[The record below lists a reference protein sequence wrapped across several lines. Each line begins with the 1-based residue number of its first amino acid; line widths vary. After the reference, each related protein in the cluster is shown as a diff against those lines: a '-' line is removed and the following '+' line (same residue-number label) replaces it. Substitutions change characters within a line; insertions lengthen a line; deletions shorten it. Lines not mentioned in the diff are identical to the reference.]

1 MSIYQFLFKH
11 CFRRSLWVYHA
22 NAGSCNGCDI
32 EEINAFTPYYD
43 AERFGMKLIA
53 SPRHADVLLISG
65 PVTRTALP
73 RLLTLYEATPNPKVV
88 IACGS
93 CAVGGGIW
101 YDSYHVIGGVDKVIP
116 VDFYIP
122 GCPPRPEAILWGAAV
137 AMQLVHSK
145 VKPYRYRQPGEPT
158 PTLTLPQSEEEM
170 VAIASQSEEK

>member
-1 MSIYQFLFKH
+1 MSIYQYLLKH
-11 CFRRSLWVYHA
+11 CFKRSLWVYHA
-22 NAGSCNGCDI
+22 NAGGCNGCDI

-53 SPRHADVLLISG
+53 SPRHADVLLVSG

-73 RLLTLYEATPNPKVV
+73 RLLTLYEATPSPKVV

-93 CAVGGGIW
+93 CAVGGGMW
-101 YDSYHVIGGVDKVIP
+101 FDSYHTIGGVDKVLP

-137 AMQLVHSK
+137 AMGLVPDK
-145 VKPYRYRQPGEPT
+145 TKPYRYRQEGEPV
-158 PTLTLPQSEEEM
+158 PTLIPPELNSEL
-170 VAIASQSEEK
+170 VTIADSKK

>member
-1 MSIYQFLFKH
+1 VALKDYLMKH

-22 NAGSCNGCDI
+22 NVGACNGCDI

-53 SPRHADVLLISG
+53 SPRHADVLLLSG
-65 PVTRTALP
+65 PVTRNMLP
-73 RLLTLYEATPNPKVV
+73 RLLRLYESTPDPKVI

-93 CAVGGGIW
+93 CAVGGGMW
-101 YDSYHVIGGVDKVIP
+101 FDSYHVVGGVDKVIP

-137 AMQLVHSK
+137 AMGLVQDK
-145 VKPYRYRQPGEPT
+145 TKPYRYRQEGDGI
-158 PTLTLPQSEEEM
+158 PTLEVPD
-170 VAIASQSEEK
+170 EKDVVLTGQVHE